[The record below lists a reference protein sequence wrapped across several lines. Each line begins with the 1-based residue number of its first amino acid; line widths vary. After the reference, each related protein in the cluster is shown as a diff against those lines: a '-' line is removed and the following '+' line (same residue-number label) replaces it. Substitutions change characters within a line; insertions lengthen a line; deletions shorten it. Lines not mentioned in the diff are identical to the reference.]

1 MREID
6 HTSFAEEVQAAGPDL
21 SPARAGLLFAREIA
35 YPDLRPSDYLT
46 RLEALATHAA
56 EVLAPHATSAAR
68 GLALADWLFRSGAF
82 RGDEHNYTDP
92 RNAYLND
99 VLDRHLGLPISL
111 SVIYLEI
118 GQRLNLP
125 VAGVGLPGH
134 FIVSVLGDAG
144 PVYLDPFHQSQ
155 TLTQADCRRLVET
168 ASGHTGR
175 FDPRWLQPTPAPQIV
190 ARMLSN
196 LRNFYMRVEDWPLAV
211 TTVEKLHA
219 LQPEV
224 VTHLRD
230 LGILLYRAGYPS
242 RATHYL
248 DQYLAL
254 HPHAE
259 DGEVV
264 RQSRDRLVE
273 HLVRLN

>member
-1 MREID
+1 MDID
-6 HTSFAEEVQAAGPDL
+6 HASFEAEVQAAGDNI

-35 YPDLRPSDYLT
+35 YPDLRPSDYVT
-46 RLEALATHAA
+46 RLDALATHAA
-56 EVLAPHATSAAR
+56 EALAPQIAPRAR
-68 GLALADWLFRSGAF
+68 SLALARWLFHSGAF

-118 GQRLNLP
+118 AHRLNLP
-125 VAGVGLPGH
+125 VVGVGLPGH
-134 FIVSVLGDAG
+134 FIVAVTGDEG
-144 PVYLDPFHQSQ
+144 PIYLDPFHHGDV
-155 TLTQADCRRLVET
+155 LTEADCRRLVEA
-168 ASGHTGR
+168 ASGRTGR
-175 FDPRWLQPTPAPQIV
+175 FDRRWLLPTPPPQIV

-196 LRNFYMRVEDWPLAV
+196 LRNFYMRVEDWALAV
-211 TTVEKLHA
+211 ATVEKLRV
-219 LQPEV
+219 LQPDV

-254 HPHAE
+254 HPDAD
-259 DGEVV
+259 DGEAV

-273 HLVRLN
+273 HLARLN